1 MRISGVGCGIV
12 DQEFGAFQKI
22 NSVGEDW
29 TTNAQLG
36 AGITDV
42 FEMSTADAG
51 AWKRI
56 FEVELPLIAGAA
68 CFSDDH
74 TPRTGSLSSTLA
86 TSRIEAVDVHGFPAI
101 GERAALADYDIGRAR
116 LSVVVRPSHAC

>member
-74 TPRTGSLSSTLA
+74 APKTGVFV
-86 TSRIEAVDVHGFPAI
+86 VDSGYFKDR
-101 GERAALADYDIGRAR
+101 GGRRAR
-116 LSVVVRPSHAC
+116 LSSHQRTSRFGRL